1 MTYEEAMAF
10 IHCTD
15 WKGSS
20 LGLERM
26 RDLMFRLGNPQ
37 DTLKFV
43 HVAGTNGKG
52 SACTLLSRILTEAG
66 YKTGLYTSPHL
77 LRVNERMR
85 INGVDIPDAAL
96 CSAAEI
102 VKQAVNGMDD
112 LPTEFE
118 IITAMAFWYFAQQ
131 ACDVVVLETGL
142 GGRLDATNV
151 ISVPEVAVIMNIG
164 LEHTEV
170 LGDTLEKIAQEKAG
184 IIKPGGD
191 AITYPV
197 NSEVDAVYARV
208 CAEQGAHWHRARFER
223 LQEKAVSLDGQC
235 FDWGEW
241 LDLRLHL
248 LGKHQLRNAVM
259 ALETALLLREKGWDI
274 SEAALRAGLENARWE
289 ARFEVLSHDP
299 LFIVDGAHNPQCIDA
314 LCDTLE
320 TMLPGQ
326 EIVFL
331 TGMLADKDY
340 RQMTAR
346 LAPFAKEFICLT
358 PDSPRALQ
366 AEELA
371 DVLRQEGGEAICAE
385 SPEAAIALALEKSG
399 GAPIVA
405 CGSLYMMGDI
415 RSNFRQIWKKFLR
428 RRCIAARKALSP
440 EKRAAYDAVICIRIA
455 ENALWKNAKNVL
467 SYIAVRGEP
476 SLTGLEKLAKEQG
489 KILCYPFCINDHEM
503 IALHPAG
510 NDAWRKGMFDIPEP
524 IPERSETIA
533 PEDIDLVLCPGTAF
547 DEQRHRM
554 GMGAGY
560 YDRFLPKCSNASAVA
575 VVYEIQKLDEL
586 PYEPWDVPMLA
597 VFTEHRT
604 LS

>member
-197 NSEVDAVYARV
+197 NSEVDAV
-208 CAEQGAHWHRARFER
+208 
-223 LQEKAVSLDGQC
+223 
-235 FDWGEW
+235 
-241 LDLRLHL
+241 
-248 LGKHQLRNAVM
+248 
-259 ALETALLLREKGWDI
+259 
-274 SEAALRAGLENARWE
+274 
-289 ARFEVLSHDP
+289 
-299 LFIVDGAHNPQCIDA
+299 
-314 LCDTLE
+314 
-320 TMLPGQ
+320 
-326 EIVFL
+326 
-331 TGMLADKDY
+331 
-340 RQMTAR
+340 
-346 LAPFAKEFICLT
+346 
-358 PDSPRALQ
+358 
-366 AEELA
+366 
-371 DVLRQEGGEAICAE
+371 
-385 SPEAAIALALEKSG
+385 
-399 GAPIVA
+399 
-405 CGSLYMMGDI
+405 
-415 RSNFRQIWKKFLR
+415 
-428 RRCIAARKALSP
+428 
-440 EKRAAYDAVICIRIA
+440 
-455 ENALWKNAKNVL
+455 
-467 SYIAVRGEP
+467 
-476 SLTGLEKLAKEQG
+476 
-489 KILCYPFCINDHEM
+489 
-503 IALHPAG
+503 
-510 NDAWRKGMFDIPEP
+510 
-524 IPERSETIA
+524 
-533 PEDIDLVLCPGTAF
+533 
-547 DEQRHRM
+547 
-554 GMGAGY
+554 
-560 YDRFLPKCSNASAVA
+560 
-575 VVYEIQKLDEL
+575 
-586 PYEPWDVPMLA
+586 
-597 VFTEHRT
+597 
-604 LS
+604 